1 MPSWQSIS
9 TIRRQKS
16 KPKPETRRK
25 RRTKNLRERRNS
37 RGLSG
42 KSKSLVTDEDVRPT
56 MSSLKNSS
64 VPSDFLS
71 SVSSVFQVLG
81 LVFLRLVHLAQRLST
96 HIQIKRRR
104 QGHQGHARDGVGGG
118 HQVAEESG
126 QQAADGRQAE
136 EGRGIDTH
144 GASAHLVVGQVLQ
157 QGVERGRHEDQAV
170 TSQHREHGRQ
180 KKRF

>member
-1 MPSWQSIS
+1 MPSWESIS

-56 MSSLKNSS
+56 MSSLKSSS
-64 VPSDFLS
+64 VPSDFSS
-71 SVSSVFQVLG
+71 SVSSVFQVCG
-81 LVFLRLVHLAQRLST
+81 FPRLVHLPQCLAT
-96 HIQIKRRR
+96 HIQIKRRPQR
-104 QGHQGHARDGVGGG
+104 HQGHARNGVGGG